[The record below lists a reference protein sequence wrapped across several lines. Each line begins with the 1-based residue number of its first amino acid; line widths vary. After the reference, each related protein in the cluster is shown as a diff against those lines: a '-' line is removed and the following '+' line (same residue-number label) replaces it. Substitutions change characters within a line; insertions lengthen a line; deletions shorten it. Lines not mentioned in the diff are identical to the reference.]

1 MPLVF
6 FYIPENIRKP
16 FGGWG
21 GGGVGG
27 WEGVERETSGM
38 KCVNRNLFQNIY
50 FPIKSQ
56 ILILIFLLKCEVTGN
71 LSENSMPILKAVTPI
86 LNF

>member
-21 GGGVGG
+21 GGGGG
-27 WEGVERETSGM
+27 GGGGGEGVERETSGM

-50 FPIKSQ
+50 FSHKIANLNLDL
-56 ILILIFLLKCEVTGN
+56 LIE
-71 LSENSMPILKAVTPI
+71 M
-86 LNF
+86 